1 MINILKALVYIIVAF
16 FTSLAMGQVATD
28 SELHQQLAQKDSLLF
43 NAAFNTCNT
52 SLLEDLF
59 TKDFEF
65 YHDKGGLTEGRDAF
79 LNPMKENCTNWD
91 PKGMQPSKRILIAN
105 SLEVFPL
112 YKNGVLYG
120 AIQHGIHR
128 FESLDNDRVYQKG
141 DIAKFTHVWVKDNSE
156 WNLKRELSYD
166 HQYKGN

>member
-52 SLLEDLF
+52 SLLED
-59 TKDFEF
+59 
-65 YHDKGGLTEGRDAF
+65 RA
-79 LNPMKENCTNWD
+79 NWD

-128 FESLDNDRVYQKG
+128 FESLDNDKVYQKG